1 MPLILGRLRRSKGA
15 DVEDVVTPSRRRF
28 GVGVRRWFRR
38 ARLDE
43 ADWEEL
49 EEILIQADVG
59 PELTLELVAGLRA
72 YVQDQGVRDPEA
84 AHAELAR
91 RLEEALGVGAR
102 EFASGEPP
110 QIVLM
115 VGVNGVG
122 KTTTI
127 AKLANLLRGNDYTV
141 LLAAGD
147 TFRAGA
153 IEQLK
158 IWGER
163 INVPVVAHQ
172 PGADAGA
179 VLYDALDAA
188 IARRI
193 DYVIADTAGRQH
205 TNINLMNELA
215 KMHRVA
221 ERRVPGAPHEVLLV
235 LDALTGQNGLRQAE
249 GFRAAA
255 QISGIVV
262 SKLDSSAKGGVAF
275 AVTRTLG
282 VPIKFVGTGEK
293 VEDIAVFD
301 PKRFVR
307 ALMGA
312 EQVNGDGA

>member
-15 DVEDVVTPSRRRF
+15 DVEEVTTPSRRRF
-28 GVGVRRWFRR
+28 GAGVRRWFRR
-38 ARLDE
+38 ARLAE
-43 ADWEEL
+43 ADWDEL

-72 YVQDQGVRDPEA
+72 YVHDQGVSDTEA

-91 RLEEALGVGAR
+91 RLEEALGAGAR
-102 EFASGEPP
+102 EFASGDPP

-163 INVPVVAHQ
+163 IDVPVVAHQ

-179 VLYDALDAA
+179 VLYDAIDAA

-215 KMHRVA
+215 KMYRVA

-307 ALMGA
+307 ALMGT
-312 EQVNGDGA
+312 EQMNGDGA